1 MALFALARVILP
13 FIRRQCIDL
22 NPIEYA
28 LQSVKQQ
35 GENQSVFRLL
45 GEGPDALAARLFFIE
60 HAQSS
65 LDLQYYIFRHDVA
78 GKIICQKLVEA
89 ADRGVT
95 VRLLV
100 DDYGQ
105 LNDDALLS
113 LQAHDNI
120 HIRFF
125 NPVRWRRLRY
135 LEMLARFSKQSRR
148 MHNKLFIADG
158 CCAILGG
165 RNIADSYFFNNDEER
180 FADLDALVMG
190 HVCGQLNDVF
200 EEYWQHR
207 LSHAI
212 EEILGD
218 TKQRWLQGIRNELN
232 TFMQAEKTRKYLQQV
247 IESQW
252 HQDAQNHDWQ
262 WHYASAE
269 VLCDHPD
276 KILRFKRKKRLG
288 VAAELWQH
296 LNEVTE
302 SALLIT
308 PYFVPGGRLIRKI
321 RYWKR
326 QNYNV
331 TLLTNSLSAN
341 DVPIVHSGYARYRKR
356 LLRAQVKLWELK
368 DAVPDIKLL
377 RSKRKKIGQTR
388 ASLHAKTLVLD
399 EKKLFVGSM
408 NLDHR
413 SININTEVGLLIHS
427 EALSRRVT
435 ERVREQLPELAW
447 HLGLNHDGELIWYD
461 ASTGKDEIIATKHD
475 PNASLW
481 ARIRVKVY
489 SCLPIESLL

>member
-1 MALFALARVILP
+1 MLP
-13 FIRRQCIDL
+13 AAIGMCTEL
-22 NPIEYA
+22 NPIERVF
-28 LQSVKQQ
+28 QSVSSQD
-35 GENQSVFRLL
+35 NQSVFRLL
-45 GEGPDALAARLFFIE
+45 GEGPDALAARLFLIE
-60 HAQSS
+60 YAQTS

-78 GKIICQKLVEA
+78 GRIICQKLIEA
-89 ADRGVT
+89 ADRGVK

-113 LQAHDNI
+113 MQAHTNI
-120 HIRFF
+120 QIRFF

-158 CCAILGG
+158 RASILGG
-165 RNIADSYFFNNDEER
+165 RNVADSYYFNNGEER
-180 FADLDALVMG
+180 FADLDVLTFG
-190 HVCGQLNDVF
+190 PIIEPLHDVF
-200 EEYWQHR
+200 EEYWQHQ
-207 LSHAI
+207 LSHPI
-212 EEILGD
+212 ENILGE
-218 TKQRWLQGIRNELN
+218 TNAKWLEQLQSDLQD
-232 TFMQAEKTRKYLQQV
+232 FMQAEKSRQYIQQV
-247 IESQW
+247 VESQW
-252 HQDAQNHDWQ
+252 HQDAQSQDWK
-262 WHYASAE
+262 WHFANAK

-288 VAAELWQH
+288 VAGELWKS
-296 LNEVTE
+296 LDNVGS

-308 PYFVPGGRLIRKI
+308 PYFVPGRRLIRKI

-326 QNYNV
+326 QNYDV
-331 TLLTNSLSAN
+331 TILTNSLSAN

-356 LLRAQVKLWELK
+356 LLHAQIQLWELK

-399 EKKLFVGSM
+399 EQKLFVGSM

-413 SININTEVGLLIHS
+413 SININTEVGLLIDS
-427 EALSRRVT
+427 EALSRRVV
-435 ERVREQLPELAW
+435 ERVREQLPDLAW
-447 HLGLNHDGELIWYD
+447 HLGLNHDGDLIWYD
-461 ASTGKDEIIATKHD
+461 ASTGQDEVVATKHD

-481 ARIRVKVY
+481 ARIRVKIY
-489 SCLPIESLL
+489 SWLPIESLL

>member
-1 MALFALARVILP
+1 M
-13 FIRRQCIDL
+13 
-22 NPIEYA
+22 NPIEHA
-28 LQSVKQQ
+28 LQSVQQQ
-35 GENQSVFRLL
+35 GGDLSAFRLL
-45 GEGPDALAARLFFIE
+45 GEGPDALAARLFLIE
-60 HAQSS
+60 HAQTS

-78 GKIICQKLVEA
+78 GKVICQKLVEA
-89 ADRGVT
+89 ADRGVA

-105 LNDDALLS
+105 LDDDALLS
-113 LQAHDNI
+113 LQAHQNI
-120 HIRFF
+120 EIRFF

-158 CCAILGG
+158 CAAVVGG
-165 RNIADSYFFNNDEER
+165 RNIADSYYFNNGEER
-180 FADLDALVMG
+180 FADLDALAMG
-190 HVCGQLNDVF
+190 LVCVELNNVF

-207 LSHAI
+207 LSHSV
-212 EEILGD
+212 EEILGN
-218 TKQRWLQGIRNELN
+218 TKKRWLNNIRDDLN
-232 TFMQAEKTRKYLQQV
+232 IFMQAKVTRPYLQQV
-247 IESQW
+247 IESKL
-252 HQDAQNHDWQ
+252 HKDAHNHDWQ
-262 WHYASAE
+262 WHYAKAD

-288 VAAELWQH
+288 VAAELWKY
-296 LNEVTE
+296 LDEVSQ

-308 PYFVPGGRLIRKI
+308 PYFVPGGRLIRKM

-326 QNYNV
+326 QNYDV
-331 TLLTNSLSAN
+331 IVLTNSLSAN

-356 LLRAQVKLWELK
+356 LLRAQVQLWELK

-399 EKKLFVGSM
+399 KQRLFVGSL

-427 EALSRRVT
+427 EALSNRVT
-435 ERVREQLPELAW
+435 QIVSEQLPELAW
-447 HLGLNHDGELIWYD
+447 HLGLNHDEELIWYD
-461 ASTGKDEIIATKHD
+461 VSTGKDKIIATKQD

-489 SCLPIESLL
+489 SWLPIESLL